1 MNSQAKNLVEIPKTK
16 NRGEWLSWLR
26 CHTEN
31 QSAFS
36 SNLTEHLVGLW
47 DSTSSQDHRSPKDLL
62 VKLELTEIINNGWI
76 RLSPRKWSKIGQE
89 SKADCDGFNNIKFTT
104 CKKLKSYFVWS
115 TYKKAEFKTF
125 FPIFIQANQLVIL
138 KNLIYRNHF
147 ILSIEL
153 PVL

>member
-104 CKKLKSYFVWS
+104 CKKLSCTGGCTARKNWS
-115 TYKKAEFKTF
+115 E
-125 FPIFIQANQLVIL
+125 IFGKFLGGSLN
-138 KNLIYRNHF
+138 
-147 ILSIEL
+147 
-153 PVL
+153 